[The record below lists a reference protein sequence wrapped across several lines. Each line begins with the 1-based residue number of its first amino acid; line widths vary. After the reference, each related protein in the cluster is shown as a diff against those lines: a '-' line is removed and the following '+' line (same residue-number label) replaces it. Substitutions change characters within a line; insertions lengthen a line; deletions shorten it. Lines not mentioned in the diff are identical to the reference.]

1 MGFRIDPEL
10 HREIVKYGGKDV
22 AACMNCGTCTA
33 ICSLSTESAAFPR
46 RIIHLL
52 QVGHKEKLA
61 ESVEPWLCYY
71 CGECS
76 ESCPRDANPGEIM
89 MATRRYLTAL
99 YDWTGL
105 GKKFYQSPVWEIGAI
120 VAVGLFVV
128 GLFALFHGPVV
139 TDRVELNTFAPA
151 KWVDAGDL
159 LMAGVL
165 SIFLLSNAFRMFH
178 FSMGGEERP
187 KIPFSLYLRE
197 LPTFVTHFATQKRW
211 RQCEDNRITW
221 LKHFFL
227 MTGYLTMLTLVVFFL
242 RWFQTDLVYP
252 IYHPQRLLGYYATAV
267 LLYVTASMM
276 IGRLR
281 HSGQI
286 HRFSEPTDWIFLILL
301 FLTAFT
307 GIVLH
312 LARIGGFPLL
322 TYSIYVIHLAI
333 AVPMLVVE
341 VPFGKWAHMFYRP
354 FAMYLL
360 TVREKARVLH
370 GEVAEM
376 AA

>member
-1 MGFRIDPEL
+1 MGARVVPGL
-10 HREIVKYGGKDV
+10 HREIAKYGAKDV
-22 AACMNCGTCTA
+22 DVCMNCGNCTA
-33 ICSLSTESAAFPR
+33 VCPLSTESEAFPR

-76 ESCPRDANPGEIM
+76 ESCPREANPGETM
-89 MATRRYLTAL
+89 MAVRRYLTAL

-105 GKKFYQSPVWEIGAI
+105 GKKFYTSPVLEIGALA
-120 VAVGLFVV
+120 AVGLFVV
-128 GLFALFHGPVV
+128 ALFALFHGPVV
-139 TDRVELNTFAPA
+139 TDRVALNTFAPA
-151 KWVDAGDL
+151 KWVEAGDL
-159 LMAGVL
+159 LMAAVL
-165 SIFLLSNAFRMFH
+165 SILLLSNAFRMFR
-178 FSMGGEERP
+178 FFMRGEGRP
-187 KIPFSLYLRE
+187 TIPLWLYVQE

-211 RQCEDNRITW
+211 RQCEGNRITW
-221 LKHFFL
+221 LTHLFL
-227 MTGYLTMLTLVVFFL
+227 VTGYLTMLTLVVFFL

-252 IYHPQRLLGYYATAV
+252 IYHPQRLLGYYATGV

-281 HSGQI
+281 HNGQL
-286 HRFSEPTDWIFLILL
+286 HRFSEPTDWVFLSLL

-307 GIVLH
+307 GILLH

-354 FAMYLL
+354 FAMYLV
-360 TVREKARVLH
+360 TVREKAGALH